1 MYHYL
6 GCDDTAI
13 AEHSGARYCRGIY
26 SCDVHVRTCKSC
38 RNVDHV
44 WKYMYLAS
52 CLSFISHEHG
62 ARFSTLTSA
71 CGLQDL
77 QSYTD
82 SPTVS
87 AVDFILQLLHILQAM
102 QSWAGPGNK
111 IAPGAFR
118 VCRARAATCGVEQWA
133 VNISAPHSN
142 SHYTHKH
149 VAICTYVY
157 STYDARCWY
166 GVLLTRVVMW
176 WNYISWYMYVIC
188 HNRHCNIHVQL
199 YAVIV

>member
-1 MYHYL
+1 MILLLLSIQVQGTVEESTLAMYMY
-6 GCDDTAI
+6 
-13 AEHSGARYCRGIY
+13 
-26 SCDVHVRTCKSC
+26 VRVVML

-71 CGLQDL
+71 CGLQGL
-77 QSYTD
+77 RSYTD

-118 VCRARAATCGVEQWA
+118 VCRARAATCGVEQ
-133 VNISAPHSN
+133 
-142 SHYTHKH
+142 
-149 VAICTYVY
+149 
-157 STYDARCWY
+157 
-166 GVLLTRVVMW
+166 
-176 WNYISWYMYVIC
+176 
-188 HNRHCNIHVQL
+188 
-199 YAVIV
+199 